1 MIDELVEAHGSP
13 LWLVDLDRVRAR
25 LREFRA
31 TWEAAWPDVEV
42 AYSYKTN
49 RLPAILRT
57 IAAEGAGHEVVCA
70 AEYALARDVVG
81 VDGRAIVVNGPV
93 KPATLLE
100 RAARDGALVIVD
112 SAAEIERVAAA
123 GVERV
128 GVRVALAGVGIGPTR
143 FGIGAR
149 EVPAAART
157 ARALGLS
164 VEAVSGHVVSTGV
177 RRPLG
182 DGVHLAESVTVQWP
196 PSPAR
201 HARAAAILGALARE
215 VAVDVVDLGGGHPA
229 GPALALHAGVA
240 ADALRAA
247 GFAGRVL
254 LEPGRAIVSDA
265 VELVLGV
272 VAVKRLEDGT
282 RCALVDGGTNLLPGA
297 LWAWPRIEPATE
309 VEGQR
314 AATLVSGPL
323 CLNIDV
329 LSPDA
334 PLPELRAGDLLV
346 ARDVGAYQQAQST
359 QFGDLRPAVVARED
373 GRWRLVARGESIHD
387 ITAGDLAASAVPG
400 VWKESDS

>member
-1 MIDELVEAHGSP
+1 VIGELVAAHGSP
-13 LWLVDLDRVRAR
+13 LWLVDLDRVRER

-31 TWEAAWPDVEV
+31 TWQAEWPDVAV

-49 RLPAILRT
+49 RLPAILHA

-70 AEYALARDVVG
+70 AEYALARDLVG
-81 VDGRAIVVNGPV
+81 ADGPAVIVNGPA
-93 KPATLLE
+93 KPAALLE

-112 SAAEIERVAAA
+112 STAEIERAAAA

-128 GVRVALAGVGIGPTR
+128 GVRVALAGVGVGATR
-143 FGIGAR
+143 FGIRAR

-164 VEAVSGHVVSTGV
+164 VEVVSGHVVSTGL

-201 HARAAAILGALARE
+201 HARAAAVLGALARE

-229 GPALALHAGVA
+229 GPALALHAGAA

-247 GFAGRVL
+247 GFAGRLL
-254 LEPGRAIVSDA
+254 LEPGRAIVADA
-265 VELVLGV
+265 VDLALGV

-282 RCALVDGGTNLLPGA
+282 RCVLVDGGTNLLPGA
-297 LWAWPRIEPATE
+297 LWAWPRIEPATG
-309 VEGQR
+309 VGGPR

-323 CLNIDV
+323 CLNVDV

-334 PLPELRAGDLLV
+334 SLPEVRPGDLLV

-359 QFGDLRPAVVARED
+359 QFGDLRPAVVAREA
-373 GRWRLVARGESIHD
+373 GRWRLVARGESIDD
-387 ITAGDLAASAVPG
+387 INAGDLAASAVPG